1 MKILRS
7 NSLSVTEVKVV
18 LAQNPTPWQSVKFV
32 EVPVLAFISTLCHQ
46 DVQWCESNKP
56 RGQRRIDR
64 GKEGKDEGQKRR
76 EEGTRK

>member
-1 MKILRS
+1 MR
-7 NSLSVTEVKVV
+7 VTEVKVMF
-18 LAQNPTPWQSVKFV
+18 AQNPTPWQFV
-32 EVPVLAFISTLCHQ
+32 NLLEVPILAAISTLCHQ

-64 GKEGKDEGQKRR
+64 GKERKDEGQKRR